1 MAETTTVARP
11 YARAAFEYA
20 NAKKGGLKRWSEML
34 ELAASLVSDTS
45 MRIHLASPGY
55 SAEQK
60 AGVILDICGEK
71 LTKAGS
77 NFIRL
82 LAEKNRLPL
91 LPEIASLFEE
101 LRAEAEKTLEAEMI
115 SALPVD
121 EAQREQIARAL
132 SARLQRDVVLNCVV
146 DESLLGGAII
156 RAGDLVIDGSAQGK
170 LAQLAAALRQ

>member
-1 MAETTTVARP
+1 MAEITTVARP

-20 NAKKGGLKRWSEML
+20 KAKKGGLKRWSEML
-34 ELAASLVSDTS
+34 QLAAALVSEAA
-45 MRIHLASPGY
+45 MRVYIASPEH

-60 AGVILDICGEK
+60 AGVLLDIGGEK
-71 LTKAGS
+71 LTNAGG

-91 LPEIASLFEE
+91 LPEISSLFEE
-101 LRAEAEKTLEAEMI
+101 FRAEAEKTLEAEMV

-121 EAQREQIARAL
+121 NAQREQIARAL
-132 SARLQRDVVLNCVV
+132 SAKLQRDVVLNCTV